1 MDPKGAVE
9 AALFSSAENLRI
21 SDIASKTGIPE
32 EEGRLALL
40 DLRREY
46 DERGS
51 AIVIAKIGT
60 EYRMMLRPEYSEC
73 TGTFAKAEM
82 AQGVMRTLSTIAYNQ
97 PVMQSDLFKTRGP
110 RTYDDVHKLIDLGFV
125 SGKRVG
131 QTLELTTTK
140 KFSEYFGIGSTR
152 KSDIRAWIEARAS
165 SSKPQE
171 DVPESGSREDDL

>member
-9 AALFSSAENLRI
+9 AALFSSAGNLRI

-32 EEGRLALL
+32 EEVRLALL

-46 DERGS
+46 DERES

-82 AQGVMRTLSTIAYNQ
+82 APGVMRTLSTIAYLR
-97 PVMQSDLFKTRGP
+97 SCGA
-110 RTYDDVHKLIDLGFV
+110 ICG
-125 SGKRVG
+125 
-131 QTLELTTTK
+131 
-140 KFSEYFGIGSTR
+140 
-152 KSDIRAWIEARAS
+152 
-165 SSKPQE
+165 
-171 DVPESGSREDDL
+171 

>member
-32 EEGRLALL
+32 EEVRVALM
-40 DLRREY
+40 DLRKEY
-46 DERGS
+46 DDRDS

-82 AQGVMRTLSTIAYNQ
+82 APGVMRTLSTIAYNQ
-97 PVMQSDLFKTRGP
+97 PVLQSELFKTRGP
-110 RTYDDVHKLIDLGFV
+110 RTYDDVHKLVEMGFV
-125 SGKRVG
+125 TGKRSG

-152 KSDIRAWIEARAS
+152 KADIRAWIESRATA
-165 SSKPQE
+165 KPQQ
-171 DVPESGSREDDL
+171 DASGDPDGDL